1 MIRTII
7 VEDDLMVAA
16 IDTKYAE
23 RTKNI
28 RVAAT
33 FHNGNDAWEFIQE
46 NDIDLIILD
55 LYMPG
60 LSGLELLQQIRQNG
74 IHTDVIM
81 ITAANDSASITTALE
96 LGILDYLV
104 KPFEYERF
112 AAAIE
117 KYILKHRMMQNNL
130 SFSQKDIDE
139 LFEMHR
145 QHHQSKNDDIG
156 IAKGLQKK
164 TLTLIMDTLKKHAGE
179 YISSEALA
187 EETSLSKVT
196 IRRYMNYL
204 ISEETAEST
213 IDYGTGV
220 RPSILY
226 RIL

>member
-16 IDTKYAE
+16 IDKKYAE
-23 RTKNI
+23 RTKSI
-28 RVAAT
+28 HIAAT
-33 FHNGNDAWEFIQE
+33 FHNGSDAWEYIQE
-46 NDIDLIILD
+46 NPIDLIILD

-60 LSGLELLQQIRQNG
+60 LSGLDLLQKIRQNG

-81 ITAANDSASITTALE
+81 ITAANDSTSITTALE

-117 KYILKHRMMQNNL
+117 KYILKHRIMQNNL
-130 SFSQKDIDE
+130 SFNQKDIDE

-145 QHHQSKNDDIG
+145 QHHQSQADEIS

-164 TLTLIMDTLKKHAGE
+164 TLTKIMDTLKQHDGE
-179 YISSEALA
+179 YISSEALS

-204 ISEETAEST
+204 ISEEAAEST
-213 IDYGTGV
+213 IDYSTGG

-226 RIL
+226 RII

>member
-1 MIRTII
+1 
-7 VEDDLMVAA
+7 
-16 IDTKYAE
+16 
-23 RTKNI
+23 
-28 RVAAT
+28 
-33 FHNGNDAWEFIQE
+33 
-46 NDIDLIILD
+46 
-55 LYMPG
+55 MPG
-60 LSGLELLQQIRQNG
+60 LSGLELLQKIRQNG

-117 KYILKHRMMQNNL
+117 KYILKHRMMQNNM
-130 SFSQKDIDE
+130 SFDQKDIDE

-145 QHHQSKNDDIG
+145 QHHHSQNDEIG

-164 TLTLIMDTLKKHAGE
+164 TLTRIMDTLKKHAGE
-179 YISSEALA
+179 YISSEALS

-196 IRRYMNYL
+196 VRRYMNYL

-213 IDYGTGV
+213 IDYSTGG

-226 RIL
+226 RII

>member
-16 IDTKYAE
+16 IDKKYAE
-23 RTKNI
+23 HTRNI
-28 RVAAT
+28 HVAAT
-33 FHNGNDAWEFIQE
+33 FHNGSDAWAFIQE
-46 NDIDLIILD
+46 NPVDLIILD

-60 LSGLELLQQIRQNG
+60 LSGLELLQKIRQSG

-81 ITAANDSASITTALE
+81 ITAANDSVSIATALE

-130 SFSQKDIDE
+130 SFNQKDIDE

-145 QHHQSKNDDIG
+145 QHHQSQGDEIN

-164 TLTLIMDTLKKHAGE
+164 TLTKILDTLKQHDGE
-179 YISSEALA
+179 YISSEALS

-204 ISEETAEST
+204 ISEEAAEST
-213 IDYGTGV
+213 IDYSTGG

-226 RIL
+226 RII

>member
-16 IDTKYAE
+16 IDKKYAE
-23 RTKNI
+23 RTRNI
-28 RVAAT
+28 HVAAT
-33 FHNGNDAWEFIQE
+33 FHNGSDAWAFIQE
-46 NDIDLIILD
+46 NPVDLIILD

-60 LSGLELLQQIRQNG
+60 LSGLELLQKIRQSG

-81 ITAANDSASITTALE
+81 ITAANDSASIATALE

-130 SFSQKDIDE
+130 SFNQKDIDE

-145 QHHQSKNDDIG
+145 QHHQSQGDEIN

-164 TLTLIMDTLKKHAGE
+164 TLTKILDTLKQHDGE
-179 YISSEALA
+179 YISSEALS

-204 ISEETAEST
+204 ISEEAAEST
-213 IDYGTGV
+213 IDYSTGG

-226 RIL
+226 RII